1 MNNTDFE
8 FIKGYE
14 NLYKINRNGEIY
26 SCWYQRNMTPLLSKD
41 NYLYVTLKKEG
52 IRSKSF
58 IHRLLMK
65 QYIDNPDNH
74 PEVDHIDRNKH
85 NNNIENLRWC
95 SRLTNARNKATY
107 KDNLTSE
114 QLEARKAR
122 TRERGRI
129 WATKNREAKKLLRL
143 N

>member
-8 FIKGYE
+8 FIKDYE

-26 SCWYQRNMTPLLSKD
+26 SCWYKKIMIPQEKKD
-41 NYLYVTLKKEG
+41 GYLFVALKKEG
-52 IRSKSF
+52 IRAKGY

-74 PEVDHIDRNKH
+74 PEVDHIDRNNH

-95 SRLTNARNKATY
+95 TRLTNARNKATY
-107 KDNLTSE
+107 KDNLTPE

-122 TRERGRI
+122 TRERSRI
-129 WATKNREAKKLLRL
+129 WARKQREAKKLTIV
-143 N
+143 

>member
-26 SCWYQRNMTPLLSKD
+26 SCWYKKIMVPQEKED
-41 NYLYVTLKKEG
+41 GYLFITLKKEG
-52 IRSKSF
+52 IRAKGL

-65 QYIDNPDNH
+65 QYIVNTDNH

-107 KDNLTSE
+107 KDNLTPE

-122 TRERGRI
+122 TRERARI
-129 WATKNREAKKLLRL
+129 WATKQREATKLLRL